1 MTITWFLR
9 YRGLQTKFFVI
20 SDHFLPFY
28 FNPFTPSINKSKSE
42 NQMFE
47 KMNKKT
53 GDIIF
58 LQKCTINNNYIM
70 YGSSDMENDGQ
81 NFLWFW
87 TIFYPFTPLTTP
99 KIKILEKWK
108 KNPRNIIILQMCT
121 LNDNHMI
128 YGSWDME
135 C

>member
-1 MTITWFLR
+1 
-9 YRGLQTKFFVI
+9 
-20 SDHFLPFY
+20 
-28 FNPFTPSINKSKSE
+28 
-42 NQMFE
+42 MFE